1 MMLLMKLFMNNL
13 ISAFGG
19 RNYRFIQNNL
29 LKFYC
34 KLIIYSL
41 MLSIIRNR
49 EILNVFQKIIT
60 NDLPAAFFIF
70 ENASSYCSSFPA
82 SSDSV
87 MSDPA
92 FCPPGTSSADDA

>member
-1 MMLLMKLFMNNL
+1 MKLFMNNL
-13 ISAFGG
+13 ISVNWETLNLF
-19 RNYRFIQNNL
+19 QN
-29 LKFYC
+29 
-34 KLIIYSL
+34 
-41 MLSIIRNR
+41 
-49 EILNVFQKIIT
+49 IIT